1 MPWFVLTFRTWLSFA
16 TELPGFAYTE
26 QDVIQAK
33 RELQLALFALGVGTD
48 ASEASGFLETFANL
62 PWTAAPTTLAAMDE
76 RTIAF
81 MVLVYHLTQSALA
94 RTQRMRL
101 RHPVCPSFVSYARPD
116 EGFARELV
124 AHLEA
129 KGADVWWDLNS
140 ITLGTPLG
148 GSLRSA
154 VGDARFLLLVATP
167 AADKSP
173 YVRLEVETAIREGLR
188 VIPISLDGRIPA
200 GLQSLLDSAPD
211 TLEPTIS
218 ANDSERAGLAASVL
232 ARLERSPSE
241 QLGWLQSQP
250 AYANLLKY
258 LAEARANLV
267 GGRASQSG

>member
-1 MPWFVLTFRTWLSFA
+1 MW
-16 TELPGFAYTE
+16 
-26 QDVIQAK
+26 
-33 RELQLALFALGVGTD
+33 
-48 ASEASGFLETFANL
+48 
-62 PWTAAPTTLAAMDE
+62 
-76 RTIAF
+76 TIAF
-81 MVLVYHLTQSALA
+81 TVLVHHLTQAALA

-101 RHPVCPSFVSYARPD
+101 RHPSCTSFVSYARPD

-173 YVRLEVETAIREGLR
+173 YVRLEVETAIRQELR
-188 VIPISLDGRIPA
+188 VVPISLDGQVPA

-211 TLEPTIS
+211 TIEPIIS
-218 ANDSERAGLAASVL
+218 AIDSERASAPTSVL

-241 QLGWLQSQP
+241 QLRWFQSQAP
-250 AYANLLKY
+250 YQNLRKH
-258 LAEARANLV
+258 LAQARASL
-267 GGRASQSG
+267 A